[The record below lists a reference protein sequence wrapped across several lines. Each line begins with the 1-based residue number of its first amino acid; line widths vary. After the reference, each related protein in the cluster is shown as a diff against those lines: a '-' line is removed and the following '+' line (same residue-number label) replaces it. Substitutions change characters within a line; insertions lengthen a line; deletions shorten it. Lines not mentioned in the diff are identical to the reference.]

1 MPRAKRGFKARR
13 RRNRIMK
20 AAKGFRGKRSSC
32 HAAAN
37 EAVQHAWMHMYKSR
51 KQKKR
56 DFRSLWITRIN
67 AAARTVGVSYSKLI
81 GQLHKAGIDIN
92 RKMLAEI
99 AISDPV
105 AFAAI
110 AKGLGSHLPREVCSE
125 ACGPTGSHVFVFGPR
140 PRPRPAASGVARSR
154 LARPPRPSPRAT

>member
-13 RRNRIMK
+13 RRNRILK
-20 AAKGFRGKRSSC
+20 WASGFRGKRSKC

-37 EAVQHAWMHMYKSR
+37 ESVQHAWLHMYRSR
-51 KQKKR
+51 KQRKR
-56 DFRSLWITRIN
+56 DFRALWIQRIN
-67 AAARTVGVSYSKLI
+67 AASRGIGISYSKLI
-81 GQLHKAGIDIN
+81 GKLGQAHVTLN

-110 AKGLGSHLPREVCSE
+110 AN
-125 ACGPTGSHVFVFGPR
+125 A
-140 PRPRPAASGVARSR
+140 
-154 LARPPRPSPRAT
+154 

>member
-13 RRNRIMK
+13 RRNRVLK

-37 EAVQHAWMHMYKSR
+37 EAVQHAWMHMYRSR
-51 KQKKR
+51 KVRKR
-56 DFRSLWITRIN
+56 DFRSLWIMRIN
-67 AAARTVGVSYSKLI
+67 AAARGLGVSYSKLI
-81 GQLHKAGIDIN
+81 GSLGAANIQLN

-105 AFAAI
+105 AFQAI
-110 AKGLGSHLPREVCSE
+110 A
-125 ACGPTGSHVFVFGPR
+125 R
-140 PRPRPAASGVARSR
+140 P
-154 LARPPRPSPRAT
+154 